1 MRNLTCLQTLKYI
14 EANEETVRSLGSLK
28 QMRSLELCGVHEG
41 NLIHLP
47 SSISKMSYLQCLG
60 IVSRDADV
68 QLDLESFSPP
78 PLKLQKFTLTGR
90 LIGNK
95 LPSWFGHLSSLMQ
108 LQLHSSK
115 LKEDSIGLLASLPR
129 LFDLSL
135 VDAYEEKSLIFA
147 AGVFPV
153 LRKLRLDDLANL
165 SHLEFQQGSLVNL
178 DKLMLSQ
185 CFELTKI
192 PQGIENLV
200 HLKNLELSDMPI
212 ELTEQIQKG
221 QESEGKHQD
230 ALHTT
235 IVKVLHM
242 HNGLLLEKKVHINL
256 CALQK

>member
-1 MRNLTCLQTLKYI
+1 
-14 EANEETVRSLGSLK
+14 
-28 QMRSLELCGVHEG
+28 
-41 NLIHLP
+41 
-47 SSISKMSYLQCLG
+47 
-60 IVSRDADV
+60 
-68 QLDLESFSPP
+68 
-78 PLKLQKFTLTGR
+78 
-90 LIGNK
+90 
-95 LPSWFGHLSSLMQ
+95 MQ

-235 IVKVLHM
+235 IVKVLHT
-242 HNGLLLEKKVHINL
+242 HNGLLLEKKVGINL